1 MSDVLLRFVRWRKIP
16 FDPKKTWDM
25 GSKFKPIRFFVVFFW
40 KRWTCHVMCAVWI
53 EDA

>member
-25 GSKFKPIRFFVVFFW
+25 GSKFKPIRFFVFFLE
-40 KRWTCHVMCAVWI
+40 KVDMSCHVCRL
-53 EDA
+53 D